1 MNSGYNWNNQERSF
15 DGGRT
20 SWSLGLSLSYPI
32 FNNFQRESSLDRAQF
47 SQRVARLQ
55 EDDSRLAAR
64 QEADAALYNL
74 RTAERAIEIAQEAEL
89 VAGEDLRVVRERYSV
104 GVATILDVLISQNA
118 ADQASVDVVTSR
130 YDYVLA
136 RAELESILGRV
147 L

>member
-1 MNSGYNWNNQERSF
+1 V
-15 DGGRT
+15 
-20 SWSLGLSLSYPI
+20 
-32 FNNFQRESSLDRAQF
+32 AQ
-47 SQRVARLQ
+47 L
-55 EDDSRLAAR
+55 

-89 VAGEDLRVVRERYSV
+89 VAGEDLRVVREPYSV
-104 GVATILDVLISQNA
+104 GVATILDVLISPNA